1 MKYPYSSRYQP
12 PCPVV
17 EVVLSNSEEGLRTA
31 EMNALLDTGSD
42 GSLVPLAYLQQIL
55 APALVD
61 ARIRSHWGQD
71 RAVQLF
77 LVDIELGDLRL
88 PGILVVGDE
97 QGDEVVLG
105 RNILNKLRLVLDG
118 PASQTIIPAQ

>member
-1 MKYPYSSRYQP
+1 LG
-12 PCPVV
+12 
-17 EVVLSNSEEGLRTA
+17 E
-31 EMNALLDTGSD
+31 
-42 GSLVPLAYLQQIL
+42 
-55 APALVD
+55 
-61 ARIRSHWGQD
+61 D

-77 LVDIELGDLRL
+77 LVDIELGGLRL

>member
-61 ARIRSHWGQD
+61 ARIRSHWGED

>member
-61 ARIRSHWGQD
+61 ARIRSHWGED

-77 LVDIELGDLRL
+77 LVDIELGGLRL